1 MTQRLSQNQKT
12 FNKVA
17 RHLLKQNQ
25 KSTSRASNSTRC
37 LYRGPNGLRCAI
49 GCLIPN
55 RLYNES
61 MEDKCAGHFSMAPI
75 LQQLGHDPYFC
86 DKLQLIHDGYEP
98 AEWRSKLE
106 EFAKEYNLTLR
117 P

>member
-1 MTQRLSQNQKT
+1 VSKRLSQNQKT

-17 RHLLKQNQ
+17 RHLLKQKQ
-25 KSTSRASNSTRC
+25 KSVVANSTRC

-61 MEDKCAGHFSMAPI
+61 MEDKCADHFEISPI
-75 LQQLGHDPYFC
+75 LQQLGHDSYFC
-86 DKLQLIHDGYEP
+86 DRLQTIHDKYEP
-98 AEWRSKLE
+98 VEWRSALE
-106 EFAKEYNLTLR
+106 KFTKEYNLTLR